1 MSAKAAPLRALGN
14 RTSDQRATPFE
25 NEDDDEDEN
34 VEGRRRERRSL
45 ARPAHPKNSTNHA
58 YFCGIG
64 SFWRLA

>member
-1 MSAKAAPLRALGN
+1 MSVKAAPLQALGN
-14 RTSDQRATPFE
+14 RTADQRATPFE

-34 VEGRRRERRSL
+34 EGPPGG
-45 ARPAHPKNSTNHA
+45 PAHPKNSTNHA